1 MNQSTIHAADCSCS
15 KCAAPYGTSL
25 QRRRRFVIAVILYN
39 AVLIAA
45 GTAIITATAA
55 R

>member
-25 QRRRRFVIAVILYN
+25 QRRRRFLIVMFLYI

-45 GTAIITATAA
+45 GTAIITATAVQ
-55 R
+55 